1 VTVLSFWWIDF
12 SEGDGKT
19 IAEGAD
25 ILGDRAAVP
34 FANALKT
41 THSTLELRWIVSPG

>member
-12 SEGDGKT
+12 SEGDGKA

-25 ILGDRAAVP
+25 IQATEP
-34 FANALKT
+34 Q
-41 THSTLELRWIVSPG
+41 